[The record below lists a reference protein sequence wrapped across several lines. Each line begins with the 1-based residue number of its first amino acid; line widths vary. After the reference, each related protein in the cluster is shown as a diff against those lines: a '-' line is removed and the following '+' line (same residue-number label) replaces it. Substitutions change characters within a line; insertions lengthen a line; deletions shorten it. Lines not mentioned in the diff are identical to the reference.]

1 MNKEFYT
8 QSFKEEVAAREI
20 PINTITLQLDSLVLF
35 MEGLGYR
42 PIMNTNTKIK
52 CLSGFKA
59 CSWSR
64 HIYDISYY
72 PKHISFQD
80 AVRLHNGVPLEEVHF
95 RDAEGFVDMV
105 DLKYKFHIP
114 LSIYK
119 EACDARLV
127 HEVKLQKLKK
137 APFVK
142 AQSHYVKLL
151 EVE

>member
-8 QSFKEEVAAREI
+8 QSFKEEVTAREI
-20 PINTITLQLDSLVLF
+20 PIHTINLQLDSLVLF
-35 MEGLGYR
+35 MAHLGYLFSPNKVKGLG
-42 PIMNTNTKIK
+42 
-52 CLSGFKA
+52 GFYAPKGLVDL
-59 CSWSR
+59 
-64 HIYDISYY
+64 YKYY

-80 AVRLHNGVPLEEVHF
+80 AVRLHNGAPLREVHF
-95 RDAEGFVDMV
+95 RETSDAKGFVDIMAF
-105 DLKYKFHIP
+105 KYKFHIP
-114 LSIYK
+114 WSIYK

-151 EVE
+151 ENS